1 MGGGGWGRLS
11 VARGAVAYRG
21 RLAVTAASASQC
33 RWLLGL
39 PSAHHVFM
47 VVFCD
52 EPGRKAR
59 GEVIWG
65 RGVDNAMNGVVVTN
79 GYKTQT
85 LADV

>member
-1 MGGGGWGRLS
+1 MGEVKRRTWRRRLLR
-11 VARGAVAYRG
+11 AACRYRSFG
-21 RLAVTAASASQC
+21 LPVSLAVGT
-33 RWLLGL
+33 
-39 PSAHHVFM
+39 AHHVFM

-59 GEVIWG
+59 DEVIWG
-65 RGVDNAMNGVVVTN
+65 WGVDNAMNGVVVTN

>member
-1 MGGGGWGRLS
+1 VAPSLIEVGLPLPQLRPPS
-11 VARGAVAYRG
+11 VAG
-21 RLAVTAASASQC
+21 C
-33 RWLLGL
+33 WD
-39 PSAHHVFM
+39 SAHHVFM